1 MASRFDDLVARIRF
15 DEQGLAPAIVQD
27 AATGQVRMLG
37 YVNAEAIRR
46 TLETGWVHFWSR
58 SRGRLWMKGETSG
71 HTLELVELRPD
82 CDGDTLLLC
91 VRPHGPTCHLGWESC
106 FETEPL
112 ARGPAPQPVTVQ
124 VIEEVADVIAE
135 RQREPRAGSY
145 TSYLLREGIDK
156 IGKKIAEESAEVIIA
171 AKNADPNSLA
181 NEAADLLYHLLV
193 LLEAAGVDRGQVWA
207 VLRERRGRPQP
218 DQDSVSS

>member
-1 MASRFDDLVARIRF
+1 MASQFDDLVARIRF

-46 TLETGWVHFWSR
+46 TLETGLVHFWSR

-91 VRPHGPTCHLGWESC
+91 VRPHGPTCHLGRESC
-106 FETEPL
+106 FDTEPL
-112 ARGPAPQPVTVQ
+112 ARGPAPQPVTVHVLEQ
-124 VIEEVADVIAE
+124 VADVIAE
-135 RQREPRAGSY
+135 RRREPRAGSY

-171 AKNADPNSLA
+171 AKNADPNALA

>member
-1 MASRFDDLVARIRF
+1 MTSTVDEVLAQIRF
-15 DEQGLAPAIVQD
+15 DERGLAPAIVQD

-37 YVNAEAIRR
+37 YINAEAIRR
-46 TLETGWVHFWSR
+46 TLETGLIHFWSR

-71 HTLELVELRPD
+71 HTLELVELRTD
-82 CDGDTLLLC
+82 CDGDTVLFR

-106 FETEPL
+106 FDTEPL

-124 VIEEVADVIAE
+124 VIEEVARVIAA
-135 RQREPRAGSY
+135 RRREPRAGSY
-145 TSYLLREGIDK
+145 TSYLFQEGIDK
-156 IGKKIAEESAEVIIA
+156 IGKKIGEESAEVIIA
-171 AKNADPNSLA
+171 AKNADPNALA

>member
-1 MASRFDDLVARIRF
+1 MASQFDDLVARIRF

-46 TLETGWVHFWSR
+46 TLETGLVHFWSR

-91 VRPHGPTCHLGWESC
+91 VRPHGPTCHLGRESC
-106 FETEPL
+106 FDTEPL
-112 ARGPAPQPVTVQ
+112 ARGPAPQPVTVH
-124 VIEEVADVIAE
+124 VIEQVADVIAE
-135 RQREPRAGSY
+135 RRREPRAGSY

-171 AKNADPNSLA
+171 AKNADPNALA

>member
-1 MASRFDDLVARIRF
+1 MASQFDDLVAWIRF

-46 TLETGWVHFWSR
+46 TLETGLVHFWSR

-91 VRPHGPTCHLGWESC
+91 VRPHGPTCHLGRESC
-106 FETEPL
+106 FDTEPL
-112 ARGPAPQPVTVQ
+112 ARGPAPQPVTVH
-124 VIEEVADVIAE
+124 VIEQVADVIAE
-135 RQREPRAGSY
+135 RRREPRAGSY

-171 AKNADPNSLA
+171 AKNADPNALA

>member
-1 MASRFDDLVARIRF
+1 MTTKVDEIVARIRF

-46 TLETGWVHFWSR
+46 TLETGRVHFWSR

-91 VRPHGPTCHLGWESC
+91 VRPHGPTCHLGRESC
-106 FETEPL
+106 FDTEPL
-112 ARGPAPQPVTVQ
+112 DRGPASQPVTVQ

-135 RQREPRAGSY
+135 RRREPRAGSY

-171 AKNADPNSLA
+171 AKNADPNALA

-193 LLEAAGVDRGQVWA
+193 LLEVAGVDRGQVWA